1 MVKIVKVI
9 PFVILFFA
17 ALCGFKQSVLAD
29 EWSPV
34 INPFND
40 KDQVITGKAANQTSV
55 EAFVDE
61 QKLSLKTYNADTGYF
76 EFYPSSLLK
85 AGKQVKFIFI
95 KDDEQ
100 QIIYQKVQ
108 AAPAPKKPVLNPISN
123 KSTFLT
129 GTAEP
134 NSTIYITI
142 NKKVKSMQLKN
153 SKSFKMDFDDKR
165 PLKAGTKVSVYV
177 IDKAG
182 RKSGTVTV
190 TVADKIPPAEPKM
203 ELVTDKSF
211 SIKGI
216 TEARATV
223 FIYKGKKRLAKIKT
237 GTSGK
242 FTYRMPLQKAN
253 SSFDIYAIDAAGNKS
268 KTKKV
273 KVKAKNRPTKKV
285 VSAPVVKQFPELARG
300 CEVTSLAM
308 LLGDA
313 GVKVSKMT
321 LASKV
326 KKDPTKYKVKNGKKY
341 FGNPY
346 YGFVGDIYTFKKPGL
361 AVYHGPIA
369 SLGSK
374 YLPNR
379 IVDLTG
385 SSFDKVKD
393 YVAAGHP
400 VWVVT
405 TSWFRYVPSK
415 YWTTWYTPHSKIR
428 ITYKEHSVLITG
440 YDKKYVY
447 FNDPMDGKKNKKK
460 PLKQFIEGW
469 KQFGNQAISYY

>member
-1 MVKIVKVI
+1 MNRKLKIL
-9 PFVILFFA
+9 PFVILFFVT
-17 ALCGFKQSVLAD
+17 LYGFKLTALAD
-29 EWSPV
+29 ESSPI

-40 KDQVITGKAANQTSV
+40 KDQVITGKAANLTTV
-55 EAFVDE
+55 EAFVGNQE
-61 QKLSLKTYNADTGYF
+61 LKLRTYNAETGYF

-95 KDDEQ
+95 KDVEQ
-100 QIIYQKVQ
+100 QIVYQKVQ
-108 AAPAPKKPVLNPISN
+108 AAPAPKKPIVNPISN

-129 GTAEP
+129 GSAEP
-134 NSTIYITI
+134 YSTIYITI
-142 NKKVKSMQLKN
+142 NKKISSIKLIN
-153 SKSFKMDFDDKR
+153 SKSFKMNFD

-182 RKSGTVTV
+182 RKSETVTV
-190 TVADKIPPAEPKM
+190 KVSDKIPPADPKITT
-203 ELVTDKSF
+203 VTDKSF
-211 SIKGI
+211 SIKGT
-216 TEARATV
+216 TEARATI
-223 FIYKGKKRLAKIKT
+223 FIYKEKKRLAKIKT
-237 GTSGK
+237 GASGK
-242 FTYRMPLQKAN
+242 FTYMMPLQKGN

-273 KVKAKNRPTKKV
+273 KVKAKKRPTKKV
-285 VSAPVVKQFPELARG
+285 LSAPVVKQFPELARG

-326 KKDPTKYKVKNGKKY
+326 KKDPTKYKVKKGKKY

-346 YGFVGDIYTFKKPGL
+346 YGFVGNIYTFKKPGL

-369 SLGSK
+369 SLASK
-374 YLPNR
+374 YLPKR

-385 SSFDKVKD
+385 SSFDTVKD

-400 VWVVT
+400 VWVIT

-415 YWTTWYTPHSKIR
+415 YWTTWYTPHGKIR

-447 FNDPMDGKKNKKK
+447 FNDPMDGKKNRKK